1 MGKDAVPP
9 ITEMNIEQALD
20 RARQAAARAH
30 RARIESIE
38 CSRRAAV
45 LRREAQERSGRAYA
59 SASSVVGRFRPPR
72 RPPESQ

>member
-38 CSRRAAV
+38 CRRRAAV
-45 LRREAQERSGRAYA
+45 LRREVRERSERAYA
-59 SASSVVGRFRPPR
+59 SVSSVVGRFPPPGR
-72 RPPESQ
+72 RPES